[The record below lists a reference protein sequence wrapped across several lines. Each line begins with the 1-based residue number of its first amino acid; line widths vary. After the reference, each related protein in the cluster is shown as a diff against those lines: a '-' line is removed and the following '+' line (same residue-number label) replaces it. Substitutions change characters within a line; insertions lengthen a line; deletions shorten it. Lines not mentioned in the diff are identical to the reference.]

1 MMDRSEIFDKVAML
15 IAETLEVDADELTE
29 TTSFNDLGADSFDML
44 ELVTAMEDEF
54 EVTVDEDGLGEI
66 ETIGDA
72 IDVILK
78 AQ

>member
-1 MMDRSEIFDKVAML
+1 MDRSEIFDKVAML

-72 IDVILK
+72 MDIILK

>member
-1 MMDRSEIFDKVAML
+1 MDRSEIFDKVAML
-15 IAETLEVDADELTE
+15 IAETLEVDADELAE

-44 ELVTAMEDEF
+44 ELVTTMEDEF
-54 EVTVDEDGLGEI
+54 EVTVDEDSLGEI

-72 IDVILK
+72 VDVILK

>member
-1 MMDRSEIFDKVAML
+1 MNRSEIFDKVAML

>member
-1 MMDRSEIFDKVAML
+1 MDRSEIFDKVATL

-72 IDVILK
+72 MDVILK

>member
-15 IAETLEVDADELTE
+15 IAETLEVDADELAE

-44 ELVTAMEDEF
+44 ELVTTMEDEF
-54 EVTVDEDGLGEI
+54 EVTVDEDSLGEI

-72 IDVILK
+72 VDVILK

>member
-1 MMDRSEIFDKVAML
+1 MMDRSEIFDKVATL

-72 IDVILK
+72 MDIILK

>member
-1 MMDRSEIFDKVAML
+1 MDRSEIFDKVAML

>member
-1 MMDRSEIFDKVAML
+1 MMDRSEIFDKVATL

-72 IDVILK
+72 MDVILK

>member
-1 MMDRSEIFDKVAML
+1 MDRSEIFDKVTML